1 MSVETDY
8 PTAASDENLVATD
21 GSEHRTEPLRNWV
34 RRREESRKRR
44 TAMKKLRLD
53 VDSLNVESFDTKKL
67 KKDEEG
73 TVHGHTGQDTC
84 AHTCFYTCGSQ
95 MWFVCCA

>member
-1 MSVETDY
+1 
-8 PTAASDENLVATD
+8 
-21 GSEHRTEPLRNWV
+21 
-34 RRREESRKRR
+34 
-44 TAMKKLRLD
+44 MKKLRLD
-53 VDSLNVESFDTKKL
+53 VDALNVESFDTEKL
-67 KKDEEG
+67 KKDETG